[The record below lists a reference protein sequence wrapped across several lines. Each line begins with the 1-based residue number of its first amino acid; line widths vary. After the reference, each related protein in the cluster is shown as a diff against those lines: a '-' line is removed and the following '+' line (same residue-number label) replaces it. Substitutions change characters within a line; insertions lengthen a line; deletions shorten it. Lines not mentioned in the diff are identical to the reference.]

1 MEKLA
6 DILSTE
12 EIKLMKTIEETKLP
26 ENPQLELWKGYQII
40 PAISPQVIE
49 YFNDNFPIRKGDVFI
64 CSYPKT
70 GSNWTYEVVRQILF
84 QDKESDEM
92 TKILPYTFKILG
104 RGPSDKYKIWEKL
117 PLSRR
122 LFYTHLPPQL
132 MNLEKLK
139 KAGAK
144 IVYVCR
150 NPKDQTL
157 SWYRYGQKLPWAKHE
172 PMKSMIGLGWNKFYE
187 HCIKGDFP
195 QNNKPGEW
203 YPEHIQE
210 WYKQKDDVEIRFVF
224 YEDMKKNLTQEV
236 KKLSEFLDVSLAED
250 VSRKIA
256 KKCTFTTMKRNVLSE
271 TTQSAK
277 TIAGVMVK
285 GEVGR
290 WKNYFTAAQS
300 QQIDD
305 IIEKKLATTQIT
317 FTYTL

>member
-6 DILSTE
+6 DLLSTE
-12 EIKLMKTIEETKLP
+12 EIKLMKTIDETKLP
-26 ENPQLELWKGYQII
+26 ENPQSKLWKGYQII

-84 QDKESDEM
+84 QNKESDEI
-92 TKILPYTFKILG
+92 TKILSYRPTFKILG
-104 RGPSDKYKIWEKL
+104 RGPSEKYKIWEKS

-144 IVYVCR
+144 
-150 NPKDQTL
+150 
-157 SWYRYGQKLPWAKHE
+157 HE
-172 PMKSMIGLGWNKFYE
+172 PMKSMIELGWNKFYE

-203 YPEHIQE
+203 YPDHILE
-210 WYKQKDDVEIRFVF
+210 WYKQKDDVEIRFIF

-256 KKCTFTTMKRNVLSE
+256 EKCTFTTMKRNVLSE

-277 TIAGVMVK
+277 IIAGVMGK
-285 GEVGR
+285 GEVGG

-305 IIEKKLATTQIT
+305 IMEKKLAATQIT